1 MVTFYITSFDNEI
14 CFVLCS
20 FIATYRNESQLMHVE
35 KIDVAYNL
43 KATASTQLSKS
54 KAETK
59 GNENAVILP
68 DSQPPSK

>member
-1 MVTFYITSFDNEI
+1 MTSFDNEI
-14 CFVLCS
+14 FFLLFS

-43 KATASTQLSKS
+43 KATASAQLSKS

-59 GNENAVILP
+59 TDENAVILP